1 MRAEE
6 LASQLD
12 NYTTSNK
19 RVLVNWSNDAAAMLR
34 RQSSEI
40 ERLEARVKELEGGI
54 TQLMRNFPTDFDMT
68 AAGWDG
74 FEIESA
80 CAAHDAAR
88 ALLEKSNG

>member
-40 ERLEARVKELEGGI
+40 ERLEARVKELTEAL
-54 TQLMRNFPTDFDMT
+54 Q
-68 AAGWDG
+68 
-74 FEIESA
+74 SA
-80 CAAHDAAR
+80 KSIIGHPDDYFSKYIG